1 MKKKQIMIIAV
12 VLISAS
18 VIAWMTE
25 PQKTEDRQ
33 KADVIAE
40 QDTQN
45 VDADEKETEKQITA
59 TEENRPE
66 DTEENIEAETE
77 TDAGALQ
84 CMEEYLA
91 DKEEQGGYFAL
102 KDVDADGSEELL
114 YRYDEMG
121 ISYLTVLDYIE
132 GQLYRAL
139 DLEYAENTSAIA
151 LCNETDLTLIETISD
166 TKAVSYYTM
175 RGLEHDQKTISME
188 TVYEEDI
195 SYNYFIDGEACSKE
209 QFDYYNVNASDWL
222 NYNGRYPKERYIKSV
237 EKLVF
242 HENTEA
248 ARKSVFE
255 DQISFSGY
263 DMAVLKNLIG
273 IIGYMER
280 EGKYTTGTETSP
292 QEWSDEAKLEFL
304 DDLIASNLIEDD
316 IVISYVDDEHV
327 KEVEWR
333 LLPYDEEINTVDHS
347 YFAIREDAMNQILEN
362 VLGVRVDSQINT
374 EFAIYD
380 DGYYIFRTGQF
391 VDWLPYAEMYDEP
404 VLSDDLKSG
413 MVYAETG
420 IGVFD
425 YDENTQ
431 IPGTIEGDDIR
442 YFKDVYLQ
450 KNKESVCAA
459 VKITGWSEDEVF
471 EQPY

>member
-33 KADVIAE
+33 KADMIAE
-40 QDTQN
+40 QDTKN
-45 VDADEKETEKQITA
+45 VDADEKETENQITA

-66 DTEENIEAETE
+66 DTEENTQAE

-114 YRYDEMG
+114 YRYDERG
-121 ISYLTVLDYIE
+121 ISYLTVLDYIGE
-132 GQLYRAL
+132 QLYSAL

-195 SYNYFIDGEACSKE
+195 SYNYFIDGETCSRE
-209 QFDYYNVNASDWL
+209 QFAYYNVNASDWL
-222 NYNGRYPKERYIKSV
+222 NYNGQYPEERYIKSV

-273 IIGYMER
+273 IIDTWK
-280 EGKYTTGTETSP
+280 GK
-292 QEWSDEAKLEFL
+292 
-304 DDLIASNLIEDD
+304 
-316 IVISYVDDEHV
+316 
-327 KEVEWR
+327 
-333 LLPYDEEINTVDHS
+333 
-347 YFAIREDAMNQILEN
+347 
-362 VLGVRVDSQINT
+362 
-374 EFAIYD
+374 
-380 DGYYIFRTGQF
+380 
-391 VDWLPYAEMYDEP
+391 
-404 VLSDDLKSG
+404 
-413 MVYAETG
+413 
-420 IGVFD
+420 
-425 YDENTQ
+425 ENTRQ
-431 IPGTIEGDDIR
+431 A
-442 YFKDVYLQ
+442 Q
-450 KNKESVCAA
+450 KHHRRNGVMKLS
-459 VKITGWSEDEVF
+459 WSLSII
-471 EQPY
+471 

>member
-12 VLISAS
+12 VLIGAS

-25 PQKTEDRQ
+25 PQKPENEQ
-33 KADVIAE
+33 KADVIAD

-45 VDADEKETEKQITA
+45 VDADEKETEKQTTA
-59 TEENRPE
+59 TEENRSE
-66 DTEENIEAETE
+66 DTEENTEAET
-77 TDAGALQ
+77 DARALQ

-121 ISYLTVLDYIE
+121 ISHLTVLDYIE
-132 GQLYRAL
+132 GQLYGAL
-139 DLEYAENTSAIA
+139 DLEYAENTSAIT

-222 NYNGRYPKERYIKSV
+222 NYNGRYPEERYIKSV

-255 DQISFSGY
+255 DQINFSGY

-273 IIGYMER
+273 IIGYMEG
-280 EGKYTTGTETSP
+280 EGKYTTGTETLP
-292 QEWSDEAKLEFL
+292 QEWSDEAKLEFM

-327 KEVEWR
+327 KEVEWQ
-333 LLPYDEEINTVDHS
+333 LLPYDNEEINAVDHS
-347 YFAIREDAMNQILEN
+347 YFAIREDDMNQILEN

-380 DGYYIFRTGQF
+380 NGYYIFRTGQF
-391 VDWLPYAEMYDEP
+391 VDWIPYAEIYDEP
-404 VLSDDLKSG
+404 VLSADLKSG

-425 YDENTQ
+425 YDENTK
-431 IPGTIEGDDIR
+431 IPGTIEGDDVR